1 MAEDTEPDVHAIDQT
16 DDDDDDLDIPDD
28 LAFGFAIDK
37 ASKTYIVDDVDHGEL
52 SAKHKERLQAMTRV
66 EYEQC
71 LSLADAVA
79 DGGGPKITAT
89 VMKKAHEIAPLAS
102 GPSDYLDM
110 LAAYGDKVRDKHH
123 DGQHNG
129 MVMKTARQALK
140 EECDCKLYAMQQV
153 HDMQPDAQGVYPSVI
168 RLNCHAAPDKKES
181 EQEQAPL
188 TDAQVLDGLEAPPA
202 DFSLDG
208 AAFGSNITDVALKF
222 PEDDLFAINMLEPT
236 PQPEKWTG
244 GGIFKGTRTLT
255 PEEAEL
261 RKKPDAE
268 IREEMRKVE
277 AAYQRRLVGLREEQ
291 PRPYR
296 GLAWCSPVERAAI
309 KKGIKCLEALEE
321 AREAEMRMQPLPEP
335 PKEVPKID
343 ETATKY
349 QGEKGRALLK
359 VDKRQR
365 VYDMQAYNEARKRFD
380 AMAADEEAARNK
392 HKQAAFRAM
401 KVLARFFPRRG
412 GYLRWRDAADEAMR
426 TKSVPKRDDQG
437 QKVLDDKGNVVMEDV
452 LKSAFEVVDA
462 KTLEARNAEALQA
475 YEKERQAKHSAY
487 RETLLKGILEAGDEP
502 SNLVNSMQAAMAS
515 KSSSKD
521 WQQYQQLDRRILSS
535 MRRAT
540 LDEAQEELEVVS
552 DQAIK
557 DQLQKEQ
564 DAIAARKAAPKPVL
578 PWLAEEA
585 AMNEAR
591 VDELKGIAK
600 LVEEGRYEEHKELMQ
615 ADAIERQIK
624 IDEAELDAM
633 ELGCV
638 DYFLQQMKIR
648 TDRWKNASRKLPGK
662 RTVPDKKNPPVL
674 KRPSFFDILQHGLP
688 KRTASNA
695 DDVFATASAGEG
707 AVMLGAGPSK
717 RARK

>member
-1 MAEDTEPDVHAIDQT
+1 MAEHTEPDVRAIDQT

-28 LAFGFAIDK
+28 LAFGFAVDK
-37 ASKTYIVDDVDHGEL
+37 ESKTYIVDDVDHGAL
-52 SAKHKERLQAMTRV
+52 SAKHKERLQSMTRM

-79 DGGGPKITAT
+79 DGGGPKITTT
-89 VMKKAHEIAPLAS
+89 VMKNAHEIAPLAS
-102 GPSDYLDM
+102 GPSDYLNM

-153 HDMQPDAQGVYPSVI
+153 HDMQPDAHGVYPSVI
-168 RLNCHAAPDKKES
+168 KLYDAEPVAVKK
-181 EQEQAPL
+181 PP
-188 TDAQVLDGLEAPPA
+188 EAPPA
-202 DFSLDG
+202 DVASYLSTTT
-208 AAFGSNITDVALKF
+208 AVFGSNITDVTLKF
-222 PEDDLFAINMLEPT
+222 PEEDEEPDEDDLFAISMMEDAPT
-236 PQPEKWTG
+236 KPSALYTQGSSFAT
-244 GGIFKGTRTLT
+244 TRTLT
-255 PEEAEL
+255 PEEVEL
-261 RKKPDAE
+261 RKMSDEE
-268 IREEMRKVE
+268 IRAEMRKVE
-277 AAYQRRLVGLREEQ
+277 ATYQTRLVGLRAEQ

-343 ETATKY
+343 ETAPKY
-349 QGEKGRALLK
+349 QGEKGKALLK

-365 VYDMQAYNEARKRFD
+365 VYDMQAYNEARKRFG
-380 AMAADEEAARNK
+380 AMAADEEAARKK

-412 GYLRWRDAADEAMR
+412 GYLRWCDAAEEAMR

-437 QKVLDDKGNVVMEDV
+437 QKVLDDHGKVVMEDV
-452 LKSAFEVVDA
+452 PKPAFKVVDA
-462 KTLEARNAEALQA
+462 KTLEARNEEALQA
-475 YEKERQAKHSAY
+475 YEEERQVKH
-487 RETLLKGILEAGDEP
+487 REHRKTLIAGILEDGNETPHLA
-502 SNLVNSMQAAMAS
+502 NSMQTAMAS

-521 WQQYQQLDRRILSS
+521 WQQYQQRDRRILSS
-535 MRRAT
+535 KRRAT

-552 DQAIK
+552 DQAVK

-578 PWLAEEA
+578 PWCAEEA

-591 VDELKGIAK
+591 VDELKEIAK
-600 LVEEGRYEEHKELMQ
+600 AVEEGRYEEYKEMMQ

-624 IDEAELDAM
+624 LDEAELDAM

-648 TDRWKNASRKLPGK
+648 TDRWKHAKSKLPIK
-662 RTVPDKKNPPVL
+662 HAYAKKNPPVL
-674 KRPSFFDILQHGLP
+674 KRPSFFNILQHGLP

-707 AVMLGAGPSK
+707 AVTLGAGPSK